1 MLPHRIT
8 SADIERKENM
18 GSIFKSHSRHG
29 LYVLCGVASIL
40 MVGCK
45 SVAPT
50 AEVAVSKDA
59 VSDAAVAGGAQFAP
73 LEMNSAQD
81 KLARAN
87 KAMAA
92 KDYPL
97 ARQLAI
103 EAQADAKLAQ
113 SKANSS
119 KAQQAA
125 DALQDDI
132 RVLREELDRASQ

>member
-1 MLPHRIT
+1 MGNILRNHSHRGIY
-8 SADIERKENM
+8 
-18 GSIFKSHSRHG
+18 
-29 LYVLCGVASIL
+29 LLCLVSIL

-45 SVAPT
+45 SMAPT

-73 LEMNSAQD
+73 VEMNSAQD
-81 KLARAN
+81 KLDRAN

>member
-1 MLPHRIT
+1 VRHTISSRLYLGKINM
-8 SADIERKENM
+8 EN
-18 GSIFKSHSRHG
+18 FLKSHSHRA
-29 LYVLCGVASIL
+29 LFLLCAAVSVL

-59 VSDAAVAGGAQFAP
+59 VSNAAVAGGAQFAP

-87 KAMAA
+87 KAMAV

-113 SKANSS
+113 NKANSAN
-119 KAQQAA
+119 AQQAA

-132 RVLREELDRASQ
+132 RVLREELNRASQ